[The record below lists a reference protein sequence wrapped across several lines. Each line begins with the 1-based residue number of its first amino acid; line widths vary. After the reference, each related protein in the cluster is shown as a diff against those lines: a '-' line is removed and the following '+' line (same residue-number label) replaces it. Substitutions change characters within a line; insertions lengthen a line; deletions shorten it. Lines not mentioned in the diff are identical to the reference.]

1 MTRTHSQVRSQI
13 MAVVAVVLVCAW
25 VTAIYDLS
33 RSEATAVRE
42 AELRTTTQ
50 AQVFA
55 EYSRSTAKRIN
66 EVLLDLRSQW
76 SGDPRQFAELVKRRQ
91 AHLDDITFQV
101 AVIDRDGLL
110 AYSNLAKPT
119 ERTDLSSREHF
130 RVHKEAPSA
139 DTLFVSR
146 PVLGKVSGKWSI
158 QFTRPVVRNG
168 QFDGVMVVSVSPDL
182 FAAFAQKLALRQGH
196 SLYVVRSTG
205 EVMARYPAVAN
216 SIGAVIK
223 DRPYLKPDAPVAG
236 DYRVA
241 SALDG
246 VERIYGYHKVPDLGM
261 SFVIGQG
268 MADVMA
274 PYLEHRRN
282 VLLVTTLV
290 SALAIAALLF
300 LSRSLAAREEV
311 SHQLEIAKEQ
321 AEAASVAKSR
331 FLATMSHEIRT
342 PMNGIIGMTALL
354 LDGDLSEEQR
364 RNANLIANSGQSLLS
379 IINDILDFSKIEAGK
394 LDIEHTDFSLRELM
408 EDLSRLYAVRA
419 SEKSLIFTD
428 RIDDAVPFYAHGDPT
443 RLRQILNNFLTNALK
458 FTQGGG
464 EILLHAG
471 VTERSGKTTTVRFEV
486 RDTGI
491 GITPEVQASLF
502 SAFTQ
507 ADVSTTR
514 RFGGTGLGLAICK
527 QLTELMGGRIGVHS
541 APGEGSTFWVEI
553 PLEAARKPVDE
564 IASAPA
570 PLADAPATEKPHRIL
585 LAEDNPINQMVAIGT
600 LRKLGYRNVTV
611 VSDGIEALCEVE
623 KNAFDVI
630 LMDCQMPSMDGYET
644 TATLRLKGYR
654 LPIIAMTANAVSGD
668 REKCLAVGM
677 DDYVSKPVPPN
688 ALSAVLERW
697 TTRMPAASS
706 PARLAA
712 PARDQRETG
721 VNPAPA
727 VPEPLVF
734 DEAGVLER
742 VGGDRQLLRDVLRA
756 ACETTHR
763 EVSSLATFLLEG
775 PLNEVASRA
784 HSLKGAAANLG
795 ANALAALAARIERE
809 ARSEGLQA
817 PIKLAEALAWEFARF
832 EAQTE
837 ALRQS
842 SAA

>member
-342 PMNGIIGMTALL
+342 PMNGVVGMTSLL
-354 LDGDLSEEQR
+354 LESALSREQR
-364 RNANLIANSGQSLLS
+364 DYVETIRASGDSLLT
-379 IINDILDFSKIEAGK
+379 IINDILDFSKIESGRLELEQLEFSVRDCVESA
-394 LDIEHTDFSLRELM
+394 LDLL
-408 EDLSRLYAVRA
+408 APKC
-419 SEKSLIFTD
+419 SEKG
-428 RIDDAVPFYAHGDPT
+428 IDLLYEIADTVPGQAKGDPT
-443 RLRQILNNFLTNALK
+443 RLRQIIVNLLGNAVK
-458 FTQGGG
+458 FTNRG
-464 EILLHAG
+464 EVVLSVAAEAHHDGRMELSFA
-471 VTERSGKTTTVRFEV
+471 V

-491 GITPEVQASLF
+491 GIPREGLTRLF
-502 SAFTQ
+502 QSFSQVDA
-507 ADVSTTR
+507 STTR
-514 RFGGTGLGLAICK
+514 RYGGTGLGLVISKRLA
-527 QLTELMGGRIGVHS
+527 ELMGGRIGVHS